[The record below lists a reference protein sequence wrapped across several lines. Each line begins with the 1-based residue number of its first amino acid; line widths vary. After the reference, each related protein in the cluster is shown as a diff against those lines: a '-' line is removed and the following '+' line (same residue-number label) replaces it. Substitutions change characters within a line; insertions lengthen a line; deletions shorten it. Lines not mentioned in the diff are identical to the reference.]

1 MIGIQN
7 LVIHPFDEAFSKL
20 TAEDFVQTVLVNQFD
35 IHKIIIGHDHR
46 FGRNRTA
53 NIDDLIGFGKNMDLK
68 LNKYLYKK

>member
-68 LNKYLYKK
+68 SNKYLYKK

>member
-35 IHKIIIGHDHR
+35 IIKSSLVMI
-46 FGRNRTA
+46 T
-53 NIDDLIGFGKNMDLK
+53 DLGEIEQQILMI
-68 LNKYLYKK
+68 